1 MELKNLLLIII
12 LYMIIKTFKNNKK
25 ERFTSLINNSENFPE
40 WDVFDNSTYQDL
52 VTERWKSNPEW
63 HVMETDNLQETLE
76 RIFSPE
82 DKERFYKI
90 IIKEHSNM
98 GSIYLKQNNFEKALE
113 SYSKILELDSDNI
126 MALNNMG
133 LINIKLNNFENAL
146 EYYNEVLHL
155 DPNNID
161 AHLNMG
167 LINIKLN
174 NFENALEYYNKVL
187 HLDPNN
193 TKVKKIIKQ
202 LGFFIENTTD
212 VADTADNLDGN
223 CNNKNKVNLGP
234 YTKFDKKIFDNS
246 NYHNPDISE
255 SSYSVIERKT
265 EENDEEL
272 KKRMKSFYKLLEN
285 EKLKKEE
292 LKNKKIIEFPD
303 DFIRKQMRDSLSS
316 SSC

>member
-126 MALNNMG
+126 MALN
-133 LINIKLNNFENAL
+133 
-146 EYYNEVLHL
+146 
-155 DPNNID
+155 
-161 AHLNMG
+161 NMG

>member
-155 DPNNID
+155 DPNN
-161 AHLNMG
+161 
-167 LINIKLN
+167 
-174 NFENALEYYNKVL
+174 
-187 HLDPNN
+187 